1 MRPTATRAT
10 RSGVPRPP
18 RVTAAVPPGITELP
32 GMMWVCD
39 DEGRITWSNE
49 AASHFFPA
57 AHGGPPVQ
65 WTDGIVE
72 DDLESC
78 ARVFGRARS
87 LQEGFRLIYRRA
99 GTTGARW
106 ILDQASP
113 RIARGK
119 LLGFIG
125 MAVGI
130 DDLKELEASLR
141 RQNESLTRS
150 NRDLDDV
157 ARAASHD
164 LKEPLS
170 IVSVY
175 SELLKRRSGN
185 QLDDDAGRFVRL
197 TLDAVQRMHGLLND
211 LSAFLKVARVSNDL
225 PQPVD
230 AGSVMQAAL
239 LHHKPKI
246 EASGGRV
253 ERDPLPVVMAQ
264 EAHLLQLFQ
273 GLIDN
278 ALKFRGEAPPHVRV
292 GWSRQ
297 GDQALFHVTD
307 NGIGIDPRY
316 LEQVF
321 GVFRRLHGYDYPGTG
336 IGLALC
342 SRIVEKY
349 GGRIWVESKQGS
361 GSTFWFTLP
370 LAADAAGRIVSP
382 APHVLPETM
391 GGTAPREGDQR
402 SAPKSRDSRG

>member
-1 MRPTATRAT
+1 MRPTVTRAT
-10 RSGVPRPP
+10 RSGAHRTARLSVAIPP
-18 RVTAAVPPGITELP
+18 ALTELP
-32 GMMWVCD
+32 GMMWICD
-39 DEGRITWSNE
+39 EEGRITWSNE
-49 AASHFFPA
+49 AASPLFPCSREG
-57 AHGGPPVQ
+57 HSVL
-65 WTDGIVE
+65 WSDGILQE
-72 DDLESC
+72 DLEPC

-99 GTTGARW
+99 GETGARW
-106 ILDQASP
+106 ILDQACP

-119 LLGFIG
+119 LLGFSG
-125 MAVGI
+125 LAVGI
-130 DDLKELEASLR
+130 DDLKDVEASLR
-141 RQNESLTRS
+141 RANESLTRS

-185 QLDDDAGRFVRL
+185 QMDEDAGRFVRL

-211 LSAFLKVARVSNDL
+211 LSAFLKIARVSTD
-225 PQPVD
+225 PAQPVD
-230 AGSVMQAAL
+230 AAAVMQAAL

-246 EASGGRV
+246 EAAEALV
-253 ERDPLPVVMAQ
+253 ECDPLPVVMAQ

-273 GLIDN
+273 GLLDN

-292 GWSRQ
+292 SWRRQ
-297 GDQALFHVTD
+297 GDEALFHVAD

-316 LEQVF
+316 LDQVF
-321 GVFRRLHGYDYPGTG
+321 GVFRRLHGYEYPGTG

-349 GGRIWVESKQGS
+349 GGRIWVESKLGC
-361 GSTFWFTLP
+361 GSTFRFTLP
-370 LAADAAGRIVSP
+370 LAAGPDERIASP
-382 APHVLPETM
+382 AERVLPETM
-391 GGTAPREGDQR
+391 CGTARREGNQR
-402 SAPKSRDSRG
+402 SAPKSRDRSG